1 MPKPKPTQVV
11 RHEIVLGRSE
21 KEMLE
26 GVIGAYQFNRVSSP
40 IVAAFSD
47 VSFLIAVGTLLAA
60 YKLIDEETWDSFIM
74 AVKSGTANPEEV
86 MTEIVGAYNVK
97 AIEYATDPAKAAGL
111 GDEGPK
117 VWESPLKILYE
128 IFYEGRGQRAWE
140 DAQEA
145 GRNA

>member
-26 GVIGAYQFNRVSSP
+26 GVIGAYQFNRVSTP
-40 IVAAFSD
+40 VVAAFSD
-47 VSFLIAVGTLLAA
+47 VSFLIAVGSLLAA
-60 YKLIDEETWDSFIM
+60 YKFIDEETWDAFIM
-74 AVKSGTANPEEV
+74 AIKSGTANPDEV
-86 MTEIVGAYNVK
+86 VTEIVGAYNMK
-97 AIEYATDPAKAAGL
+97 TIEWATDPAKAAGL

-128 IFYEGRGQRAWE
+128 ILYEGRGQRAWE
-140 DAQEA
+140 DLQEA
-145 GRNA
+145 AEN